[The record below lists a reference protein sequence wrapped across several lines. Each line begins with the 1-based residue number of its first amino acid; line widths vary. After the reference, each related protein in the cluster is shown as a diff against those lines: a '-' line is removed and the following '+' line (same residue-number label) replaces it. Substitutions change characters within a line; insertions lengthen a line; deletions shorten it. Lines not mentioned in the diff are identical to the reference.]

1 MLFVVVLLFHLK
13 TLKKKGCKNWSHT
26 SKRPWN
32 TTTNHQPHPQ
42 SAFSF
47 TIILFPFHYCF
58 WKSCF
63 LFSGNLWEL
72 LWCGW
77 ALFSRVTWSQM
88 RFLMTQLISQP
99 QCCDSLL
106 CLSFHKCPNT
116 TWKVVGAI
124 GRRSCDSHGSPEWQ
138 KAKVPPPQGQSQTQ
152 RAAQRVRKWAVLT
165 HVIVAYV
172 ALS

>member
-1 MLFVVVLLFHLK
+1 MNF
-13 TLKKKGCKNWSHT
+13 SHA
-26 SKRPWN
+26 SKSPWN

-47 TIILFPFHYCF
+47 TIIFLPFHYCF
-58 WKSCF
+58 WKSFF

-72 LWCGW
+72 LWCEVEHSSATSPDPRW
-77 ALFSRVTWSQM
+77 DFQWHSWFRNLNVVN
-88 RFLMTQLISQP
+88 
-99 QCCDSLL
+99 SLL
-106 CLSFHKCPNT
+106 RLSFHKCPNT
-116 TWKVVGAI
+116 TWKAVGAI

-152 RAAQRVRKWAVLT
+152 RAAQRVRKWAVLP
-165 HVIVAYV
+165 HVIVAHV